1 MEETIVLQGEIPP
14 LPKKGF
20 ESGSMSE
27 LLAIAYPL
35 IISTASNTVMQFIN
49 RVFLSR
55 YSADAFAACVP
66 AGILSFTLLCFFMG
80 TTSYTNAFVAQY
92 HGRGKAASVSVAVWQ
107 GVWLGLLSGLVLLA
121 LTPAGRYLIDVS
133 GHPAAVKVLEKQ
145 YFTIL
150 NAGGVLVTVNT
161 ALAAFFTGRGR
172 TKVTMAA
179 NMAGNAVC
187 VLFSWLLIFGR
198 GPLPELGISGAAW
211 AAVIGQA
218 CVLIIYVVLIF
229 SAENRRAYR
238 TARLI
243 GVHPGLFKRLIKY
256 GAPNGVGFFL
266 DIASFGVFIFLVGNM
281 DKYSLAANNII
292 ASINMIAFMPVIG
305 LGLAN
310 LTLVGRYIGKK
321 QPDVSVKVTNN
332 AVKLAL
338 LYVMAIGFLFFTFP
352 GFFVNIFGGPDSAEF
367 APILAASRPLMKVL
381 TFFIFFD
388 AVAIIFSDALRGAGD
403 TRFQMI
409 VGSLLAW
416 LFFVPGVYYF
426 VHRPDPSLMAVWVW
440 ALLYVI
446 LLAVVFARRFNAGA
460 WRAINILKG

>member
-1 MEETIVLQGEIPP
+1 MPGFKFLDNRKEEGGIG
-14 LPKKGF
+14 
-20 ESGSMSE
+20 E
-27 LLAIAYPL
+27 LLAVAYPL

-55 YSADAFAACVP
+55 YSADALAACVP
-66 AGILSFTLLCFFMG
+66 AGILSFALICFFMG

-92 HGRGKAASVSVAVWQ
+92 HGKGKTASVSVAVWQ
-107 GVWLGLLSGLVLLA
+107 GVWLGLISGVILLA
-121 LTPAGRYLIDVS
+121 LTPAGIYLIDAS
-133 GHPAAVKVLEKQ
+133 GHPAAVKILEKK

-187 VLFSWLLIFGR
+187 VLLSWLLIFGR
-198 GPLPELGISGAAW
+198 GPLPELGIRGAAW
-211 AAVIGQA
+211 SAVIGQA
-218 CVLIIYVVLIF
+218 CVMAIYLAIIF

-238 TARLI
+238 TARLV
-243 GVHPGLFKRLIKY
+243 GVHPGLFKRLIKF

-266 DIASFGVFIFLVGNM
+266 DIASFSVFIFMVGNM

-305 LGLAN
+305 LGMAN

-321 QPDVSVKVTNN
+321 RPDVSVKVTWN

-338 LYVMAIGFLFFTFP
+338 SYVLAVGFLFFAFP
-352 GFFVNIFGGPDSAEF
+352 GLFVNIFGSPDSAEF

-381 TFFIFFD
+381 AFFILFD
-388 AVAIIFSDALRGAGD
+388 AISIIFADALRGAGD

-409 VGSLLAW
+409 IGSALAW
-416 LFFVPGVYYF
+416 LLFVPGIYYL
-426 VHRPDPSLMAVWVW
+426 VNISRSGLMAVWAW
-440 ALLYVI
+440 ALVYVI
-446 LLAVVFARRFNAGA
+446 LLSAVFWLRFNAGR
-460 WRAINILKG
+460 WRAINILKD